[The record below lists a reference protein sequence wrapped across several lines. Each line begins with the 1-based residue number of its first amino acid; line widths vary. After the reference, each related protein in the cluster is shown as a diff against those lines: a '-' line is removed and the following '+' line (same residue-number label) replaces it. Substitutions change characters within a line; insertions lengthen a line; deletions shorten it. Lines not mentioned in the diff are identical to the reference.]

1 MLREVLTSWHVRNIG
16 AQLTRR
22 ELRSVERRLLFFI
35 KGVDLPLKTRN
46 PVSQSKPAAKFTDSG
61 APEPGAELDRIDR
74 RILALLQEDGRLT
87 NVRLADL
94 VGLSPSPCLRRVK
107 RLESEGYINGYSA
120 ILDVEKVGF
129 GATVFVHVSI
139 TQSTS
144 TAADEF
150 RKAVS
155 KIREVVACHAVSGND
170 DFLLTVITRD
180 LESYKQVNQEILLR
194 LPNVVKKVSSFS
206 LDLIKQVN
214 RLPLEILPAFKN
226 DLVNLPTVAN

>member
-1 MLREVLTSWHVRNIG
+1 MKSRHPTSKRKLANTS
-16 AQLTRR
+16 A
-22 ELRSVERRLLFFI
+22 E
-35 KGVDLPLKTRN
+35 
-46 PVSQSKPAAKFTDSG
+46 PVI
-61 APEPGAELDRIDR
+61 PEPGAELDRIDR

-87 NVRLADL
+87 NVRLANL

-107 RLESEGYINGYSA
+107 RLESEGYIKGYSA
-120 ILDVEKVGF
+120 ILGVEKVGF

-144 TAADEF
+144 TAAEEF

-170 DFLLTVITRD
+170 DFLLTVVTRD

-214 RLPLEILPAFKN
+214 RLPLEILPAFKD
-226 DLVNLPTVAN
+226 DLANLPPVAT

>member
-1 MLREVLTSWHVRNIG
+1 MKSRHPTSKRKLANTS
-16 AQLTRR
+16 A
-22 ELRSVERRLLFFI
+22 E
-35 KGVDLPLKTRN
+35 
-46 PVSQSKPAAKFTDSG
+46 PVI
-61 APEPGAELDRIDR
+61 PEPGAELDRIDR

-87 NVRLADL
+87 NVQLANL

-107 RLESEGYINGYSA
+107 RLESEGYIKGYSA
-120 ILDVEKVGF
+120 ILGVEKVGF

-144 TAADEF
+144 TAAEEF

-170 DFLLTVITRD
+170 DFLLTVVTRD

-194 LPNVVKKVSSFS
+194 PNVVKKVSSFS

-214 RLPLEILPAFKN
+214 RLPLEILPAFKD
-226 DLVNLPTVAN
+226 DLANLPTVAT

>member
-1 MLREVLTSWHVRNIG
+1 MKSRHPTSKRKLANTS
-16 AQLTRR
+16 A
-22 ELRSVERRLLFFI
+22 E
-35 KGVDLPLKTRN
+35 
-46 PVSQSKPAAKFTDSG
+46 PVIPQ
-61 APEPGAELDRIDR
+61 PGAELDRIDR

-87 NVRLADL
+87 NVRLANL

-107 RLESEGYINGYSA
+107 RLESEGYIKGYSA
-120 ILDVEKVGF
+120 ILGVEKVGF

-144 TAADEF
+144 TAAEEF

-170 DFLLTVITRD
+170 DFLLTVVTRD

-214 RLPLEILPAFKN
+214 RLPLEILPAFKD
-226 DLVNLPTVAN
+226 DLANLPTVAT

>member
-1 MLREVLTSWHVRNIG
+1 MKSRHPTSKRKLAN
-16 AQLTRR
+16 TSS
-22 ELRSVERRLLFFI
+22 E
-35 KGVDLPLKTRN
+35 
-46 PVSQSKPAAKFTDSG
+46 PVI
-61 APEPGAELDRIDR
+61 PEPGAELDRIDR

-87 NVRLADL
+87 NVRLANL

-107 RLESEGYINGYSA
+107 RLESEGYIKGYSA
-120 ILDVEKVGF
+120 ILGVEKVGF

-144 TAADEF
+144 TAAEEF

-170 DFLLTVITRD
+170 DFLLTVVTRD

-214 RLPLEILPAFKN
+214 RLPLEILPAFKD
-226 DLVNLPTVAN
+226 DLAKLPTVAP